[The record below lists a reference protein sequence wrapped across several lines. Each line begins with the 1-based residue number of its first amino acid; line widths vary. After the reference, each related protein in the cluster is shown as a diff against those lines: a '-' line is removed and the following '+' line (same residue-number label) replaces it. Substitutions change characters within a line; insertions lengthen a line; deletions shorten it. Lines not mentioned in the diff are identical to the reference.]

1 MRPNQG
7 STVCEK
13 HKFQK
18 QLDMFFSYSLYD
30 DLVQNINIFQSVN
43 KAINVLSREEF
54 SNYEQLAQGSLTLES
69 TLFETLPT
77 NLTNSLLDM
86 EGRNEVVNL
95 IKVVNLLI
103 IY

>member
-1 MRPNQG
+1 
-7 STVCEK
+7 
-13 HKFQK
+13 
-18 QLDMFFSYSLYD
+18 MFFSYLLYD

>member
-1 MRPNQG
+1 
-7 STVCEK
+7 
-13 HKFQK
+13 
-18 QLDMFFSYSLYD
+18 MFFSYSLYD